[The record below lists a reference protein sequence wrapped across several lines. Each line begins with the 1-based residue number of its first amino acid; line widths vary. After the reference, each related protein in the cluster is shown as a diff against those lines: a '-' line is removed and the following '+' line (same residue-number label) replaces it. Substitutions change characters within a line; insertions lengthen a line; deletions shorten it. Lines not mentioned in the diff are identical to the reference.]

1 MDEYVP
7 IITPIIMANEKPFKI
22 SPPKTKIDPSAN
34 KVVTDVII
42 VLDNVSFI
50 EVFEMSS
57 MVLDEYLER
66 FSLIRS
72 YITTVSFIEYP
83 TIVSTAATIERLTSR
98 DSKEKI
104 PKVIRTS

>member
-1 MDEYVP
+1 
-7 IITPIIMANEKPFKI
+7 
-22 SPPKTKIDPSAN
+22 
-34 KVVTDVII
+34 
-42 VLDNVSFI
+42 
-50 EVFEMSS
+50 MSS
-57 MVLDEYLER
+57 IELDEYLDK